1 MSNNKFI
8 HIPIEEATTP
18 VDGATVMMNRWWTVY
33 KEGHTSVNIGSGKQ
47 TFDGSYR
54 TYTPQCNTNENIAN
68 RRGKKQAV
76 FLPIVYF
83 VDRLSEEIE

>member
-1 MSNNKFI
+1 MI

-33 KEGHTSVNIGSGKQ
+33 KEGHISVYIGSGKQ
-47 TFDGSYR
+47 TSYGSYR
-54 TYTPQCNTNENIAN
+54 TYSPQCNSNERIAN
-68 RRGKKQAV
+68 RRGEKEVV

-83 VDRLSEEIE
+83 VDRLAGETY